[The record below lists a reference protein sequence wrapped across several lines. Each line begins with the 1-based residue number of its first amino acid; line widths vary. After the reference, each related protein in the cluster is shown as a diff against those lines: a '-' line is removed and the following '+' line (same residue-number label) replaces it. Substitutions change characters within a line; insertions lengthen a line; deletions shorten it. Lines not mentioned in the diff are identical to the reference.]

1 MFMIAPMVVA
11 IAVHAPNGFFMTK
24 NGYEFALTELLF
36 AVLFAYVGFG
46 AYSVDDAT
54 GLVGMF
60 TPVIATGAVVLGF
73 VGGLVNIALRKKP
86 SPQPSAN

>member
-1 MFMIAPMVVA
+1 VI
-11 IAVHAPNGFFMTK
+11 
-24 NGYEFALTELLF
+24 
-36 AVLFAYVGFG
+36 FAYVGFG